1 MSEHHSNQAD
11 TSSILLLS
19 SPQAAKL
26 LGISPRKLW
35 ELANCGEI
43 PCVRIG
49 RCLRF
54 RTKSLEEWI
63 EKQER
68 KAR

>member
-1 MSEHHSNQAD
+1 MSEYSSNTTD
-11 TSSILLLS
+11 TNGTLLLKT
-19 SPQAAKL
+19 PQAAKL

-43 PCVRIG
+43 PSLRIG

-54 RTKSLEEWI
+54 RKKSLEEWI

-68 KAR
+68 KSR